1 MISTL
6 HIKNIGIIDDLII
19 DLNKGLNILTGETGA
34 GKTLIIDSL
43 GIIAG
48 GRFSKEMIRKGE
60 SVSFVELCLYMP
72 DNQNAIDG
80 NIIISREI
88 NTSGKNLCKI
98 NGRLVTVN
106 ELKEFMK
113 NIIDIHGQYDNQTLM
128 DTEFHT
134 KYLDKF
140 IGSKIENELNKYS
153 QLFNSYKELKLKLKD
168 NYGNEIEKQRKLDLL
183 QYQYKEIKAADLK
196 EGEDE
201 ELEGKRKIIINSEK
215 VAQSLN
221 CVSNNL
227 GDAAIDVINDS
238 IRALEKI
245 EQVDDKYSQKLTE
258 LKNIYYDVQ
267 ELARDVEY
275 MKEDIYFNE
284 EERNEIEERLDE
296 MHSLK
301 RKYGNTIKDI
311 LNYQKEL
318 EQEIDKIEGAEEKNK
333 KTKEQI
339 EQLEKEM
346 NYLCQNITK
355 ARRENAVVLNAKIN
369 QELTELEMKNAKFNA
384 KIIETDNFSNYGKSY
399 VEFVITTNLGE
410 DEKQLNKIASGGEL
424 SRIMLAIKTV
434 LSNIDEVPIL
444 IFDEIDTGIS
454 GKAANSVGIKLKKI
468 SQTHQVIVVTHLATI
483 AAKGEYNYYIYK
495 EVNNNKTS
503 TKIKLL
509 TEEETI
515 KEIARISSGE
525 ITDIAISHA
534 MELRNKN
541 VA

>member
-6 HIKNIGIIDDLII
+6 HIKNIGIIDDLLI
-19 DLNKGLNILTGETGA
+19 DLNNGLNVLTGETGA

-48 GRFSKEMIRKGE
+48 GRFSKDMIRKGE
-60 SVSFVELCLYMP
+60 SVSFVEMCLYMP
-72 DNQNAIDG
+72 ENEYAIDG

-88 NTSGKNLCKI
+88 NTSGRNLCKI

-106 ELKEFMK
+106 ELKMFMK

-140 IGSKIENELNKYS
+140 IGEEITKELTKYN
-153 QLFNSYKELKLKLKD
+153 QLFTEYKELKTKLKN
-168 NYGNEIEKQRKLDLL
+168 NYGSEIEKQRKLDLL
-183 QYQYKEIKAADLK
+183 QYQYKEIKKAKLK
-196 EGEDE
+196 NGEDE
-201 ELEGKRKIIINSEK
+201 DLESKRKIIMNSEK
-215 VAQSLN
+215 VAESLN

-227 GDAAIDVINDS
+227 GETAIDVINDS

-245 EQVDDKYSQKLTE
+245 EQVDEKYSKKLTE
-258 LKNIYYDVQ
+258 IKNIYYDVQ
-267 ELARDVEY
+267 ELARDVDD
-275 MKEDIYFNE
+275 MKNDVYFDE
-284 EERNEIEERLDE
+284 GERNEIEERLDE
-296 MHSLK
+296 IHSLK
-301 RKYGNTIKDI
+301 RKYGNTIADI
-311 LNYQKEL
+311 LNYEIEL
-318 EQEIDKIEGAEEKNK
+318 EEEINRIESLDEENQRTKDQIKKIER
-333 KTKEQI
+333 
-339 EQLEKEM
+339 EM
-346 NYLCQNITK
+346 DNLCANITEK
-355 ARRENAVVLNAKIN
+355 RKQNSNILNAKIN
-369 QELTELEMKNAKFNA
+369 KELMELEMKNARSNA
-384 KIIETDNFSNYGKSY
+384 KIIESDNYTNYGKSY

-434 LSNIDEVPIL
+434 LSDIDEVPIL

-454 GKAANSVGIKLKKI
+454 GKAANSVGVKLRKI
-468 SQTHQVIVVTHLATI
+468 SETHQVIIVTHLATI

-495 EVNNNKTS
+495 EVNHNKTN

-509 TEEETI
+509 SEEETI
-515 KEIARISSGE
+515 KEIARIASGE
-525 ITDIAISHA
+525 VTDIAISHA
-534 MELRNKN
+534 RELRRK

>member
-227 GDAAIDVINDS
+227 GGAAIDVINDS

>member
-6 HIKNIGIIDDLII
+6 HIKNIGIIDDLLI
-19 DLNKGLNILTGETGA
+19 DLNNGLNVLTGETGA

-48 GRFSKEMIRKGE
+48 GRFSKDMIRKGE
-60 SVSFVELCLYMP
+60 NVSFVEMCLYMP
-72 DNQNAIDG
+72 ENEYAIDG

-88 NTSGKNLCKI
+88 NTSGRNLCKI

-106 ELKEFMK
+106 ELKMFMK

-140 IGSKIENELNKYS
+140 IGKEITNDLIKYN
-153 QLFNSYKELKLKLKD
+153 QLFTEYKELKTKLKN
-168 NYGNEIEKQRKLDLL
+168 NYGSEIEKQRKLDLL
-183 QYQYKEIKAADLK
+183 QYQYKEIKNAKLK
-196 EGEDE
+196 NGEDE
-201 ELEGKRKIIINSEK
+201 DLESKRKLIMNSEK
-215 VAQSLN
+215 VAESLN

-227 GDAAIDVINDS
+227 GETAIDVINDS

-245 EQVDDKYSQKLTE
+245 EQVDEKYSKKLTE

-267 ELARDVEY
+267 ELSRDVDD
-275 MKEDIYFNE
+275 MKNDVYFDE

-296 MHSLK
+296 IHSLK
-301 RKYGNTIKDI
+301 RKYGNTIADI
-311 LNYQKEL
+311 LNYEIEL
-318 EQEIDKIEGAEEKNK
+318 EEEINRIESLDEENQ
-333 KTKEQI
+333 KTKDQI
-339 EQLEKEM
+339 KKIEKEM
-346 NYLCQNITK
+346 DNLCANITEK
-355 ARRENAVVLNAKIN
+355 RKQNSNILNSKIN
-369 QELTELEMKNAKFNA
+369 RELMELEMKNAKFNA
-384 KIIETDNFSNYGKSY
+384 KIIESDNYTNYGKSY

-434 LSNIDEVPIL
+434 LSDIDEVPIL

-454 GKAANSVGIKLKKI
+454 GKAANSVGAKLRKI
-468 SQTHQVIVVTHLATI
+468 SQTHQVIIVTHLATI

-495 EVNNNKTS
+495 EVNNNKTN

-509 TEEETI
+509 SEEETI
-515 KEIARISSGE
+515 KEIARIASGE
-525 ITDIAISHA
+525 VTDIAISHA
-534 MELRNKN
+534 RELRRR

>member
-6 HIKNIGIIDDLII
+6 HIKNIGIIDDLLI
-19 DLNKGLNILTGETGA
+19 DLNNGLNVLTGETGA

-48 GRFSKEMIRKGE
+48 GRFSKDMIRKGE
-60 SVSFVELCLYMP
+60 SVSFVEMCLYMP
-72 DNQNAIDG
+72 ENEYAIDG

-88 NTSGKNLCKI
+88 NTSGRNLCKI

-106 ELKEFMK
+106 ELKMFMK

-140 IGSKIENELNKYS
+140 IGEEITNDLIKYN
-153 QLFNSYKELKLKLKD
+153 QLFTEYKELKTKLKN
-168 NYGNEIEKQRKLDLL
+168 NYGSEIEKQRKLDLL
-183 QYQYKEIKAADLK
+183 QYQYKEIKNAKLK
-196 EGEDE
+196 NGEDE
-201 ELEGKRKIIINSEK
+201 DLESKRKIIMNSEK
-215 VAQSLN
+215 VAESLN

-227 GDAAIDVINDS
+227 GETAIDVINDS

-245 EQVDDKYSQKLTE
+245 EQVDEKYSKKLTE

-267 ELARDVEY
+267 ELARDVDD
-275 MKEDIYFNE
+275 MKNDVYFDE
-284 EERNEIEERLDE
+284 GERNEIEERLDE
-296 MHSLK
+296 IHSLK
-301 RKYGNTIKDI
+301 RKYGNTIADI
-311 LNYQKEL
+311 LNYEIEL
-318 EQEIDKIEGAEEKNK
+318 EEEINRIESLDEENQRTKDQIKKIER
-333 KTKEQI
+333 
-339 EQLEKEM
+339 EM
-346 NYLCQNITK
+346 DNLCANITEK
-355 ARRENAVVLNAKIN
+355 RKQNSNILNAKIN
-369 QELTELEMKNAKFNA
+369 KELMELEMKNAKFNA
-384 KIIETDNFSNYGKSY
+384 KIIESDNYTNYGKSY

-434 LSNIDEVPIL
+434 LSDIDEVPIL

-454 GKAANSVGIKLKKI
+454 GKAANSVGVKLRKI
-468 SQTHQVIVVTHLATI
+468 SETHQVIIVTHLATI

-495 EVNNNKTS
+495 EVNHNKTN

-509 TEEETI
+509 SEEETI
-515 KEIARISSGE
+515 KEIARIASGE
-525 ITDIAISHA
+525 VTDIAISHA
-534 MELRNKN
+534 RELRRR

>member
-6 HIKNIGIIDDLII
+6 HIKNIGIIDDLLI
-19 DLNKGLNILTGETGA
+19 DLNNGLNVLTGETGA

-48 GRFSKEMIRKGE
+48 GRFSKDMIRKGE
-60 SVSFVELCLYMP
+60 SVSFVEMCLYMP
-72 DNQNAIDG
+72 ENEYAIDG

-88 NTSGKNLCKI
+88 NTSGRNLCKI

-106 ELKEFMK
+106 ELKMFMK

-140 IGSKIENELNKYS
+140 IGKKMTNDLIKYN
-153 QLFNSYKELKLKLKD
+153 QLFTEYKELKTKLKN
-168 NYGNEIEKQRKLDLL
+168 NYGSEIEKQRRLDLL
-183 QYQYKEIKAADLK
+183 QYQYKEIKNAKLK
-196 EGEDE
+196 NGEDE
-201 ELEGKRKIIINSEK
+201 DLENKRKLIMNSEK
-215 VAQSLN
+215 VAESLN

-227 GDAAIDVINDS
+227 GETAIDVINDS

-245 EQVDDKYSQKLTE
+245 EQVDEKYSKKLTE

-267 ELARDVEY
+267 ELSRDVDD
-275 MKEDIYFNE
+275 MKNEVYFDE
-284 EERNEIEERLDE
+284 EERNETEERLDE
-296 MHSLK
+296 IHSLK
-301 RKYGNTIKDI
+301 RKYGNTIADI
-311 LNYQKEL
+311 LNYEIEL
-318 EQEIDKIEGAEEKNK
+318 EEEINRIESLDEENQ
-333 KTKEQI
+333 KTKDQI
-339 EQLEKEM
+339 RKIEKEM
-346 NYLCQNITK
+346 DNLCANITEK
-355 ARRENAVVLNAKIN
+355 RKQNSKILNSKIN
-369 QELTELEMKNAKFNA
+369 KELMELEMKNAKFNA
-384 KIIETDNFSNYGKSY
+384 KIIESNNYTNYGKSY

-410 DEKQLNKIASGGEL
+410 DEKQLNKIASGGEM

-434 LSNIDEVPIL
+434 LSDIDEVPIL

-454 GKAANSVGIKLKKI
+454 GKAANSVGIKLRKI
-468 SQTHQVIVVTHLATI
+468 SETHQVIIVTHLATI

-495 EVNNNKTS
+495 EVNNNKTN

-509 TEEETI
+509 SEEETI
-515 KEIARISSGE
+515 KEIARIASGE
-525 ITDIAISHA
+525 VTDIAISHA
-534 MELRNKN
+534 RELRKK

>member
-1 MISTL
+1 MILTL
-6 HIKNIGIIDDLII
+6 HIKNIGIIDDLLI
-19 DLNKGLNILTGETGA
+19 DLNNGLNVLTGETGA

-48 GRFSKEMIRKGE
+48 GRFSKDMIRKGE
-60 SVSFVELCLYMP
+60 SVSFVEMCLYMP
-72 DNQNAIDG
+72 ENEYAIDG

-88 NTSGKNLCKI
+88 NTSGRNLCKI

-106 ELKEFMK
+106 ELKMFMK

-140 IGSKIENELNKYS
+140 IGKKMTNDLIKYN
-153 QLFNSYKELKLKLKD
+153 QLFTEYKELKTKLKN
-168 NYGNEIEKQRKLDLL
+168 NYGSEIEKQRRLDLL
-183 QYQYKEIKAADLK
+183 QYQYKEIKNAKLK
-196 EGEDE
+196 NGEDE
-201 ELEGKRKIIINSEK
+201 DLENKRKLIMNSEK
-215 VAQSLN
+215 VAESLN

-227 GDAAIDVINDS
+227 GETAIDVINDS

-245 EQVDDKYSQKLTE
+245 EQVDEKYSKKLTE

-267 ELARDVEY
+267 ELSRDVDD
-275 MKEDIYFNE
+275 MKNEVYFDE
-284 EERNEIEERLDE
+284 EERNETEERLDE
-296 MHSLK
+296 IHSLK
-301 RKYGNTIKDI
+301 RKYGNTIADI
-311 LNYQKEL
+311 LNYEIEL
-318 EQEIDKIEGAEEKNK
+318 EEEINRIESLDEENQ
-333 KTKEQI
+333 KTKDQI
-339 EQLEKEM
+339 RKIEKEM
-346 NYLCQNITK
+346 DNLCANITEK
-355 ARRENAVVLNAKIN
+355 RKQNSKILNSKIN
-369 QELTELEMKNAKFNA
+369 KELMELEMKNAKFNA
-384 KIIETDNFSNYGKSY
+384 KIIESNNYTNYGKSY

-434 LSNIDEVPIL
+434 LSDIDEVPIL

-454 GKAANSVGIKLKKI
+454 GKAANSVGIKLRKI
-468 SQTHQVIVVTHLATI
+468 SETHQVIIVTHLATI

-495 EVNNNKTS
+495 EVNNNKTN

-509 TEEETI
+509 SEEETI
-515 KEIARISSGE
+515 KEIARIASGE
-525 ITDIAISHA
+525 VTDIAISHA
-534 MELRNKN
+534 RELRKK

>member
-1 MISTL
+1 MISTV
-6 HIKNIGIIDDLII
+6 HIKNIGIIDDLLI
-19 DLNKGLNILTGETGA
+19 DLNNGLNVLTGETGA

-48 GRFSKEMIRKGE
+48 GRFSKDMIRKGE
-60 SVSFVELCLYMP
+60 NVSFVEMCLYMP
-72 DNQNAIDG
+72 ENEYAIDG

-88 NTSGKNLCKI
+88 NTSGRNLCKI

-106 ELKEFMK
+106 ELKTFMK

-140 IGSKIENELNKYS
+140 IGEEITNDLIKYN
-153 QLFNSYKELKLKLKD
+153 QLFAEYKELKTKLKN
-168 NYGNEIEKQRKLDLL
+168 NYGSEIEKQRKLDLL
-183 QYQYKEIKAADLK
+183 QYQYKEIKNAKLK
-196 EGEDE
+196 NGEDE
-201 ELEGKRKIIINSEK
+201 DLESKRKIIMNSEK
-215 VAQSLN
+215 VAESLN

-227 GDAAIDVINDS
+227 GETAIDVINDS

-245 EQVDDKYSQKLTE
+245 EQVDEKYSKKLTE

-267 ELARDVEY
+267 ELSRDVDD
-275 MKEDIYFNE
+275 MKNDVYFDE

-296 MHSLK
+296 IHSLK
-301 RKYGNTIKDI
+301 RKYGNTIADI
-311 LNYQKEL
+311 LNYEIEL
-318 EQEIDKIEGAEEKNK
+318 EEEINRIESLDEENQ
-333 KTKEQI
+333 KTKDQI
-339 EQLEKEM
+339 KKIEKEM
-346 NYLCQNITK
+346 DNLCANITEK
-355 ARRENAVVLNAKIN
+355 RKQNSNILNSKIN
-369 QELTELEMKNAKFNA
+369 KELMELEMKNAKFNA
-384 KIIETDNFSNYGKSY
+384 KIIESDNYTNYGKSY

-434 LSNIDEVPIL
+434 LSDIDEVPIL

-454 GKAANSVGIKLKKI
+454 GKAANSVGVKLRKI
-468 SQTHQVIVVTHLATI
+468 SETHQVIIVTHLATI

-495 EVNNNKTS
+495 EINNNKTN

-509 TEEETI
+509 SEEETI
-515 KEIARISSGE
+515 KEIARIASGE
-525 ITDIAISHA
+525 VTDIAISHA
-534 MELRNKN
+534 RELRRK

>member
-6 HIKNIGIIDDLII
+6 HIKNIGIIDDLLI
-19 DLNKGLNILTGETGA
+19 DLNNGLNVLTGETGA

-43 GIIAG
+43 AIIAG
-48 GRFSKEMIRKGE
+48 GRFSKDMIRKGE
-60 SVSFVELCLYMP
+60 SVSFVEMCLYMP
-72 DNQNAIDG
+72 ENEYAIDG

-88 NTSGKNLCKI
+88 NTSGRNLCKI

-106 ELKEFMK
+106 ELKMFMK

-140 IGSKIENELNKYS
+140 IGEEITKELTKYN
-153 QLFNSYKELKLKLKD
+153 QLFTEYKELKTKLKN
-168 NYGNEIEKQRKLDLL
+168 NYGSEIEKQRKLDLL
-183 QYQYKEIKAADLK
+183 QYQYKEIKNAKLK
-196 EGEDE
+196 NGEDE
-201 ELEGKRKIIINSEK
+201 DLESKRKIIMNSEK
-215 VAQSLN
+215 VAESLN

-227 GDAAIDVINDS
+227 GETAIDVINDS

-245 EQVDDKYSQKLTE
+245 EQVDEKYSKKLTE

-267 ELARDVEY
+267 ELARDVDD
-275 MKEDIYFNE
+275 MKNDVYFDE
-284 EERNEIEERLDE
+284 GERNEIEERLDE
-296 MHSLK
+296 IHSLK
-301 RKYGNTIKDI
+301 RKYGNTIADI
-311 LNYQKEL
+311 LNYEIEL
-318 EQEIDKIEGAEEKNK
+318 EEEINRIESLDEENQRTKDQIKKIER
-333 KTKEQI
+333 
-339 EQLEKEM
+339 EM
-346 NYLCQNITK
+346 DNLCANITEK
-355 ARRENAVVLNAKIN
+355 RKQNSNILNAKIN
-369 QELTELEMKNAKFNA
+369 KELMELEMKNAKFNA
-384 KIIETDNFSNYGKSY
+384 KIIESDNYTNYGKSY

-434 LSNIDEVPIL
+434 LSDIDEVPIL

-454 GKAANSVGIKLKKI
+454 GKAANSVGVKLRKI
-468 SQTHQVIVVTHLATI
+468 SETHQVIIVTHLATI

-495 EVNNNKTS
+495 EVNHNKTN

-509 TEEETI
+509 SEEETI
-515 KEIARISSGE
+515 KEIARIASGE
-525 ITDIAISHA
+525 VTDIAISHA
-534 MELRNKN
+534 RELRRK

>member
-6 HIKNIGIIDDLII
+6 HIKNIGIIDDLLI
-19 DLNKGLNILTGETGA
+19 DLNNGLNVLTGETGA

-48 GRFSKEMIRKGE
+48 GRFSKDMIRKGE
-60 SVSFVELCLYMP
+60 SVSFVEMCLYMP
-72 DNQNAIDG
+72 ENEYAIDG

-88 NTSGKNLCKI
+88 NTSGRNLCKI

-106 ELKEFMK
+106 ELKMFMK

-140 IGSKIENELNKYS
+140 IGEEITNDLIKYN
-153 QLFNSYKELKLKLKD
+153 QLFTEYKELKTKLKN
-168 NYGNEIEKQRKLDLL
+168 NYGSEIENQRKLDLL
-183 QYQYKEIKAADLK
+183 QYQYKEIKNAKLK
-196 EGEDE
+196 NGEDE
-201 ELEGKRKIIINSEK
+201 DLESKRKLIMNSEK
-215 VAQSLN
+215 VAESLN

-227 GDAAIDVINDS
+227 GETAIDVINDS

-245 EQVDDKYSQKLTE
+245 EQVDEKYSKKLTE

-267 ELARDVEY
+267 ELARDVDD
-275 MKEDIYFNE
+275 MKNDVYFDE

-296 MHSLK
+296 IHSLK
-301 RKYGNTIKDI
+301 RKYGNTIADI
-311 LNYQKEL
+311 LNYEIEL
-318 EQEIDKIEGAEEKNK
+318 EEEINRIESLDEENQ
-333 KTKEQI
+333 KTKDQI
-339 EQLEKEM
+339 KKIEKEM
-346 NYLCQNITK
+346 DNLCANITEK
-355 ARRENAVVLNAKIN
+355 RKQNSNILNSKIN
-369 QELTELEMKNAKFNA
+369 KELMELEMKNAKFNA
-384 KIIETDNFSNYGKSY
+384 KIIESDNYTNYGKSY

-434 LSNIDEVPIL
+434 LSDIDEVPIL

-454 GKAANSVGIKLKKI
+454 GKAANSVGVKLRKI
-468 SQTHQVIVVTHLATI
+468 SETHQVIIVTHLATI

-495 EVNNNKTS
+495 EVNHNKTN

-509 TEEETI
+509 SEEETI
-515 KEIARISSGE
+515 KEIARIASGE
-525 ITDIAISHA
+525 VTDIAISHA
-534 MELRNKN
+534 RELRRR

>member
-6 HIKNIGIIDDLII
+6 HIKNIGIIDDLLI
-19 DLNKGLNILTGETGA
+19 DLNNGLNVLTGETGA

-48 GRFSKEMIRKGE
+48 GRFSRDMIRKGE
-60 SVSFVELCLYMP
+60 SVSFVEMCLYMP
-72 DNQNAIDG
+72 ENEHAIDG

-88 NTSGKNLCKI
+88 NTSGRNLCKI

-106 ELKEFMK
+106 ELKMFMK

-140 IGSKIENELNKYS
+140 IGKEMTNDLIKYN
-153 QLFNSYKELKLKLKD
+153 QLFTEYKELKTKLKN
-168 NYGNEIEKQRKLDLL
+168 NYGSEIEKQRKLDLL
-183 QYQYKEIKAADLK
+183 QYQYKEIKNAKLK
-196 EGEDE
+196 NGEDE
-201 ELEGKRKIIINSEK
+201 DLENKRKLIMNSEK
-215 VAQSLN
+215 VAESLN

-227 GDAAIDVINDS
+227 GETAIDVINDS

-245 EQVDDKYSQKLTE
+245 EQVDEKYSKKLTE

-267 ELARDVEY
+267 ELSRDVDD
-275 MKEDIYFNE
+275 MKNEVYFDE

-296 MHSLK
+296 IHSLK
-301 RKYGNTIKDI
+301 RKYGNTIADI
-311 LNYQKEL
+311 LNYEIEL
-318 EQEIDKIEGAEEKNK
+318 EEEINRIESLDEENQ
-333 KTKEQI
+333 KTKDQI
-339 EQLEKEM
+339 RKIEKEM
-346 NYLCQNITK
+346 DNLCANITEK
-355 ARRENAVVLNAKIN
+355 RQQNSNILNAKIN
-369 QELTELEMKNAKFNA
+369 KELMELEMKNAKFNA
-384 KIIETDNFSNYGKSY
+384 KIIESSNYTNYGKSY

-410 DEKQLNKIASGGEL
+410 DEKQLNKIASGGEM

-434 LSNIDEVPIL
+434 LSDIDEVPIL

-454 GKAANSVGIKLKKI
+454 GKAANSVGIKLRKI
-468 SQTHQVIVVTHLATI
+468 SETHQVIIVTHLATI

-495 EVNNNKTS
+495 EVNNNKTN

-509 TEEETI
+509 SEEETI
-515 KEIARISSGE
+515 KEIARIASGE
-525 ITDIAISHA
+525 VTDIAISHA
-534 MELRNKN
+534 RELRIK

>member
-227 GDAAIDVINDS
+227 GGAAIDAINDS

-296 MHSLK
+296 IHSLK

>member
-19 DLNKGLNILTGETGA
+19 DLNNGLNVLTGETGA

-48 GRFSKEMIRKGE
+48 GRFSKDMIRKGE
-60 SVSFVELCLYMP
+60 NVSFVEMCLYMP
-72 DNQNAIDG
+72 ENEYAIDG

-88 NTSGKNLCKI
+88 NTSGRNLCKI

-106 ELKEFMK
+106 ELKVFMK

-140 IGSKIENELNKYS
+140 IGEEITNELIKYN
-153 QLFNSYKELKLKLKD
+153 QLFNEYKELKTKLKN
-168 NYGNEIEKQRKLDLL
+168 NYGSEIEKQRKLDLL
-183 QYQYKEIKAADLK
+183 QYQYKEIKNAKLK
-196 EGEDE
+196 NGEDE
-201 ELEGKRKIIINSEK
+201 DLESKRKIIMNSEK
-215 VAQSLN
+215 VAESLN

-227 GDAAIDVINDS
+227 GETVIDVINDS

-245 EQVDDKYSQKLTE
+245 EQVDEKYSEKLTE

-267 ELARDVEY
+267 ELSRDVED
-275 MKEDIYFNE
+275 MKDEIYFDE

-296 MHSLK
+296 IHSLK
-301 RKYGNTIKDI
+301 RKYGNTITDI
-311 LNYQKEL
+311 LNYEIELEEEINRIESLDEENQKTKAQIRKIEEEMDVLCTNITEKRKQKSIILNSKINKEL
-318 EQEIDKIEGAEEKNK
+318 
-333 KTKEQI
+333 
-339 EQLEKEM
+339 M
-346 NYLCQNITK
+346 
-355 ARRENAVVLNAKIN
+355 
-369 QELTELEMKNAKFNA
+369 ELEMKNAKFNA
-384 KIIETDNFSNYGKSY
+384 KIIETDNYTNYGKSY

-434 LSNIDEVPIL
+434 LSDIDEVPIL

-468 SQTHQVIVVTHLATI
+468 SETHQVIIVTHLATI

-495 EVNNNKTS
+495 EVNNNKTN

-509 TEEETI
+509 SEEETI
-515 KEIARISSGE
+515 KEIARIASGE
-525 ITDIAISHA
+525 VTDIAISHA
-534 MELRNKN
+534 RELRSK

>member
-6 HIKNIGIIDDLII
+6 HIKNIGIIDDLLI
-19 DLNKGLNILTGETGA
+19 DLNNGLNVLTGETGA

-48 GRFSKEMIRKGE
+48 GRFSKDMIRKGE
-60 SVSFVELCLYMP
+60 SVSFVEMCLYMP
-72 DNQNAIDG
+72 ENEYAIDE

-88 NTSGKNLCKI
+88 NTSGRNLCKI

-106 ELKEFMK
+106 ELKMFMK

-140 IGSKIENELNKYS
+140 IGEEITNDLIKYN
-153 QLFNSYKELKLKLKD
+153 QLFTEYKELKTKLKN
-168 NYGNEIEKQRKLDLL
+168 NYGSEIEKQRKLDLL
-183 QYQYKEIKAADLK
+183 QYQYKEIKNAKLK
-196 EGEDE
+196 NGEDE
-201 ELEGKRKIIINSEK
+201 DLESKRMLIMNSEK
-215 VAQSLN
+215 VAESLN

-227 GDAAIDVINDS
+227 GETAIDVINDS

-245 EQVDDKYSQKLTE
+245 EQVDEKYSKKLTE

-267 ELARDVEY
+267 ELSRDVDD
-275 MKEDIYFNE
+275 MKNDVYFDE

-296 MHSLK
+296 IHSLK
-301 RKYGNTIKDI
+301 RKYGNTIADI
-311 LNYQKEL
+311 LNYEIEL
-318 EQEIDKIEGAEEKNK
+318 EEEINRIESLDEENQ
-333 KTKEQI
+333 KTKDQI
-339 EQLEKEM
+339 RKIEKEM
-346 NYLCQNITK
+346 DNLCANITEK
-355 ARRENAVVLNAKIN
+355 RKQNSNILNAKIN
-369 QELTELEMKNAKFNA
+369 KELMELEMKNARFNA
-384 KIIETDNFSNYGKSY
+384 KIIESDNYTNYGKSY

-434 LSNIDEVPIL
+434 LSDIDEVPIL

-454 GKAANSVGIKLKKI
+454 GKAANSVGVKLRKI
-468 SQTHQVIVVTHLATI
+468 SETHQVIIVTHLATI

-495 EVNNNKTS
+495 EVNHNKTN

-509 TEEETI
+509 SEEETI
-515 KEIARISSGE
+515 KEIARIASGE
-525 ITDIAISHA
+525 VTDIAISHA
-534 MELRNKN
+534 RELRRK

>member
-19 DLNKGLNILTGETGA
+19 DLNNGLNVLTGETGA

-48 GRFSKEMIRKGE
+48 GRFSKDMIRKGE
-60 SVSFVELCLYMP
+60 NVSFVEMCLYMP
-72 DNQNAIDG
+72 ENEYAIDG

-88 NTSGKNLCKI
+88 NTSGRNLCKI

-106 ELKEFMK
+106 ELKVFMK

-140 IGSKIENELNKYS
+140 IGEEITNELIKYN
-153 QLFNSYKELKLKLKD
+153 QLFNAYKELNTKLKN
-168 NYGNEIEKQRKLDLL
+168 NYGSEIEKQRKLDLL
-183 QYQYKEIKAADLK
+183 QYQYKEIKNAKLK
-196 EGEDE
+196 NGEDE
-201 ELEGKRKIIINSEK
+201 ELESKRKIIMNSEK
-215 VAQSLN
+215 VAESLN

-227 GDAAIDVINDS
+227 GETVIDVINDS

-245 EQVDDKYSQKLTE
+245 EQVDEKYSEKLTE

-267 ELARDVEY
+267 ELSRDVED
-275 MKEDIYFNE
+275 MKDEIYFDE

-296 MHSLK
+296 IHSLK
-301 RKYGNTIKDI
+301 RKYGNTITDI
-311 LNYQKEL
+311 LNYEIELEEEINRIESLDEENQKTKAQIRKIEEEMDVLCTNITEKRKQKSIILNSKINKEL
-318 EQEIDKIEGAEEKNK
+318 
-333 KTKEQI
+333 
-339 EQLEKEM
+339 M
-346 NYLCQNITK
+346 
-355 ARRENAVVLNAKIN
+355 
-369 QELTELEMKNAKFNA
+369 ELEMKNAKFNA
-384 KIIETDNFSNYGKSY
+384 KIIETDNYTNYGKSY

-434 LSNIDEVPIL
+434 LSDIDEVPIL

-468 SQTHQVIVVTHLATI
+468 SETHQVIIVTHLATI

-495 EVNNNKTS
+495 EVNNNKTN

-509 TEEETI
+509 SEEETI
-515 KEIARISSGE
+515 KEIARIASGE
-525 ITDIAISHA
+525 VTDIAISHA
-534 MELRNKN
+534 RELRSK